1 MTETVN
7 VNPITSLTING
18 EEYEAKGSFLFDK
31 TAKKFSDEQEDSKGN
46 KVKTPGFN
54 IIYNGILE
62 RDTDAIAD
70 FWECALAY
78 KGKNAPK
85 REDIEQALLDVVDE
99 KGDTLELLQGALDV
113 MNNSGFF
120 KQKSRLF
127 WTQMNIA
134 PTMAK
139 EDEKEST
146 QVGIDF
152 MKNNYKEIMGQLP
165 Y

>member
-1 MTETVN
+1 MTETK
-7 VNPITSLTING
+7 VNPITELTING
-18 EEYEAKGSFLFDK
+18 EEYEAKGSFMFDK
-31 TAKKFSDEQEDSKGN
+31 KAKEFATDTKDEKGN
-46 KVKTPGFN
+46 DVKTPGFN
-54 IIYNGILE
+54 VIYNGILE
-62 RDTDAIAD
+62 RDADALAN

-78 KGKNAPK
+78 KGKRAPK
-85 REDIEQALLDVVDE
+85 RQEIEEALQEVIE
-99 KGDTLELLQGALDV
+99 ENEDTLELLQGALDV

-127 WTQMNIA
+127 WSQMNIA

-139 EDEKEST
+139 KDEKET
-146 QVGIDF
+146 TIAGIDF

>member
-1 MTETVN
+1 MTETK
-7 VNPITSLTING
+7 VNPITELTING
-18 EEYEAKGSFLFDK
+18 EEYEAKGSFMFDK
-31 TAKKFSDEQEDSKGN
+31 KAKEFATDTKDEKGN
-46 KVKTPGFN
+46 DVKTPGFN
-54 IIYNGILE
+54 VIYNGILE
-62 RDTDAIAD
+62 RDADALAN

-78 KGKNAPK
+78 KGKRAPK
-85 REDIEQALLDVVDE
+85 RQEIEEALQEVIE
-99 KGDTLELLQGALDV
+99 ENEDTLELLQGALDV

-127 WTQMNIA
+127 WSQMNIA

-139 EDEKEST
+139 EDEKET
-146 QVGIDF
+146 TIAGIDF

>member
-1 MTETVN
+1 MTETK
-7 VNPITSLTING
+7 VNPITELKING
-18 EEYEAKGSFLFDK
+18 EEYEAKGSFMFDK
-31 TAKKFSDEQEDSKGN
+31 KAKEFATDTKDEKGN
-46 KVKTPGFN
+46 DVKTPGFN
-54 IIYNGILE
+54 VIYNGILE
-62 RDTDAIAD
+62 RDADALAN

-78 KGKNAPK
+78 KGKRAPK
-85 REDIEQALLDVVDE
+85 RQEIEEALQEVIE
-99 KGDTLELLQGALDV
+99 ENEDTLELLQGALDV

-127 WTQMNIA
+127 WSQMNIA

-139 EDEKEST
+139 EDEKET
-146 QVGIDF
+146 TIAGIDF